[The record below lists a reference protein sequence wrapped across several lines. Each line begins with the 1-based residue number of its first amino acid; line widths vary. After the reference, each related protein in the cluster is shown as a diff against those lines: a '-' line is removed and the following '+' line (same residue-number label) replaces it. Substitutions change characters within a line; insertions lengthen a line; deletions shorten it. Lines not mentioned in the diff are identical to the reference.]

1 MHSLPIFL
9 ILKDRPVILVG
20 HGDAAKAK
28 RLLLERAGA
37 RIVNEQEQA
46 ALAIVAVD
54 DESEALAAIFRLKA
68 RGVLVNATD
77 RPEHCDFTLPAIV
90 DREPVIV
97 AIGTG
102 GASAGLAKA
111 LRQKLEQLLPQSL
124 GSLAEGLRRAR
135 SSIRERWPEPD
146 ARRRAID
153 SALDAGGLLD
163 PLMCIGPDAIAEWLE
178 SPDENWSRGLRVVL
192 VSSDDPDHLTL
203 QQARLLGQADMI
215 VYGADIAP
223 AIIARGRADA
233 VRRFAEVPPDPL
245 PNGLIV
251 QIVREVQ

>member
-37 RIVNEQEQA
+37 RIVNEQEQPTMMDDA
-46 ALAIVAVD
+46 VRLA
-54 DESEALAAIFRLKA
+54 
-68 RGVLVNATD
+68 
-77 RPEHCDFTLPAIV
+77 
-90 DREPVIV
+90 VIV

-178 SPDENWSRGLRVVL
+178 SPDENWS
-192 VSSDDPDHLTL
+192 
-203 QQARLLGQADMI
+203 
-215 VYGADIAP
+215 
-223 AIIARGRADA
+223 II
-233 VRRFAEVPPDPL
+233 
-245 PNGLIV
+245 
-251 QIVREVQ
+251 